1 MHAKRHSFPGFE
13 AALSRFQAEYPDYSK
28 TAILGS
34 LRARYYRYLDS
45 EGLVYLDYAG
55 GGPCVSVARIGEE
68 QLRRIGPEMIQQRVF
83 ILTSW
88 LRKSLL
94 ALRHDNSR
102 PLARFQGGGEASMRD
117 GILTMDFLDPDET
130 PFDMRRVGRLASES
144 NICMRALCFRDSNG
158 ADSGGEATAACVS
171 LGLVSNFNDV
181 YRFYEFARRFVNV
194 RAGAI

>member
-34 LRARYYRYLDS
+34 LRARYYRYLDA
-45 EGLVYLDYAG
+45 EDVVYLDYASG
-55 GGPCVSVARIGEE
+55 GLCTPALHIGED
-68 QLRRIGPEMIQQRVF
+68 QIRRIGSEMIKQRVL

-88 LRKSLL
+88 LRKALL
-94 ALRHDNSR
+94 TLQHDNAH
-102 PLARFQGGGEASMRD
+102 PLVQWLNSGEQQLQNIALVMK
-117 GILTMDFLDPDET
+117 FLDAERR
-130 PFDMRRVGRLASES
+130 PFDMIRIGQLAAASKICVRTFAFNPMSEDTS
-144 NICMRALCFRDSNG
+144 R
-158 ADSGGEATAACVS
+158 ETTAARVS